1 MRTKS
6 GLIYELT
13 HTNDKKLLSIDA
25 LLRSL

>member
-1 MRTKS
+1 MRTKH

-13 HTNDKKLLSIDA
+13 HTDDKKLLSIDA

>member
-13 HTNDKKLLSIDA
+13 HTKNKKILSLDA
-25 LLRSL
+25 IIRSL